1 MSRDQM
7 HSRGCESVQKKAAM
21 SVLDKVRK
29 EFESWV
35 ADAETTGMLD
45 FSSMS
50 KSEGICMLR

>member
-1 MSRDQM
+1 
-7 HSRGCESVQKKAAM
+7 M

-45 FSSMS
+45 FQSVS
-50 KSEGICMLR
+50 KSEGIGMSSFLPHFSRYDRFSDSRFLW